1 MWVDMVIFAISY
13 KEIFPKCIYS
23 VIYHMKTSGSHS
35 TGKYSS
41 AMRIS
46 PIIYFLISIGVSLQI
61 SGSNWDIVWH
71 GVGNVETFF
80 TPPHSVIYSGVAL
93 AIGSVIGGI
102 IQVAF
107 KIQQQKKYATW
118 LVQLPSSLP
127 LSLKLAAIGCILQLS
142 AGPFDFLW
150 HTQFGFDGLLSPPH
164 SVLAVGMLT
173 TALGALI
180 GIYSHCSNHSSSN
193 KINNTSSSSLF
204 SKLSLI
210 VGFAVFLMVAVG
222 MILMFTLPFSKG
234 QYFDFNPNPLAALV
248 AASVSIPFILGIC
261 FFVAARI
268 SSFSTGNRIPFIL
281 TSIVAVIMTIQSTTT
296 ITSNSY
302 FAWLFP
308 VYLLNI
314 IPALV
319 ADILMFRYSQKK
331 KASSL
336 SSKVDDTTDNKA
348 KKWCLIA
355 SIIVSMFYITL
366 FFPWTIDVFAGYFQP
381 PNTLRT
387 EQFFVQL
394 LIPIILPCVVP
405 ASIVSSLLGGLV
417 AQRLINSTK
426 LTV

>member
-1 MWVDMVIFAISY
+1 
-13 KEIFPKCIYS
+13 
-23 VIYHMKTSGSHS
+23 MKTSGSHS
-35 TGKYSS
+35 MKKYSS
-41 AMRIS
+41 AIRIS

-93 AIGSVIGGI
+93 TIGSVVGGI
-102 IQVAF
+102 IQGAF
-107 KIQQQKKYATW
+107 KIHQQYATW
-118 LVQLPSSLP
+118 LILLPSSLP
-127 LSLKLAAIGCILQLS
+127 LSLKLAAIGCILQLT

-164 SVLAVGMLT
+164 SVLAAGMLT
-173 TALGALI
+173 AALGALM
-180 GIYSHCSNHSSSN
+180 GIYSHCSNHSSR
-193 KINNTSSSSLF
+193 KINDISSSSLF

-234 QYFDFNPNPLAALV
+234 QLFDFNPNPLAALV
-248 AASVSIPFILGIC
+248 AASVSIPFILGTC
-261 FFVAARI
+261 SFVAARI
-268 SSFSTGNRIPFIL
+268 SSSSTGNRLPFIL
-281 TSIVAVIMTIQSTTT
+281 TFIVAVIMTIQSTTT

-319 ADILMFRYSQKK
+319 ADILILIFRYSQKK
-331 KASSL
+331 NTSSL
-336 SSKVDDTTDNKA
+336 SPTMDNRA
-348 KKWCLIA
+348 KKYYVIA

-381 PNTLRT
+381 PNSLRT

-394 LIPIILPCVVP
+394 LIPIILPYVVP
-405 ASIVSSLLGGLV
+405 VSLAFSLLGGLV
-417 AQRLINSTK
+417 AQRLINSRK

>member
-1 MWVDMVIFAISY
+1 
-13 KEIFPKCIYS
+13 
-23 VIYHMKTSGSHS
+23 MKTLDSHS

-41 AMRIS
+41 TILIS
-46 PIIYFLISIGVSLQI
+46 PIIYLLISIGVSLQI

-80 TPPHSVIYSGVAL
+80 TPPHSVIYSGVVL
-93 AIGSVIGGI
+93 AIGSVIGGT
-102 IQVAF
+102 IQAAF
-107 KIQQQKKYATW
+107 RIRQQKNDATW
-118 LVQLPSSLP
+118 FVLLLVPSSLP
-127 LSLKLAAIGCILQLS
+127 LALKLAAIGCILQLT

-150 HTQFGFDGLLSPPH
+150 HLLFGFDGLLSPPH

-173 TALGALI
+173 TALGALT
-180 GIYSHCSNHSSSN
+180 GIYGHYSNHSSR

-234 QYFDFNPNPLAALV
+234 QYFDFNPNSLAALI
-248 AASVSIPFILGIC
+248 AASGSIPFILGIC
-261 FFVAARI
+261 LFVAARI
-268 SSFSTGNRIPFIL
+268 SSFSTANRIPFIL

-319 ADILMFRYSQKK
+319 ADILIFRYSQKK
-331 KASSL
+331 KGSSL
-336 SSKVDDTTDNKA
+336 SSKVDNTTDNRA
-348 KKWCLIA
+348 KEWYLIA
-355 SIIVSMFYITL
+355 SIIVSIFYITL
-366 FFPWTIDVFAGYFQP
+366 FFPWTIDVFGGYFQP
-381 PNTLRT
+381 PNSLRT
-387 EQFFVQL
+387 EQFFIQL

-405 ASIVSSLLGGLV
+405 ASIVSSLLGGLA
-417 AQRLINSTK
+417 AQRLINSRKTNSIV
-426 LTV
+426 LS